1 MRPLKTCTFSRNPP
15 PTRRRSK
22 HKTVQLPKR
31 DVPRYWDAAGTSR
44 HCAHGRHTLS
54 RRNIRRHAPRGSIF
68 RATRMHACAHAG
80 RCLRS
85 FEPYV
90 ITRCPCLAP
99 VRCKQNSHRLRAM
112 QPPPA
117 EAPRGMLSRCQAA
130 EKVPA
135 PPVATCFVAS
145 AFHVHSVPSM
155 KEPRQRRRCD
165 HLAAE
170 RVTASQRRAQ
180 KAPRPCAWASI
191 RFCCWFGTAIERA
204 HQHSAGRERACPE
217 RSSQLS
223 DGGLAQH
230 FRRATRGLETRA
242 TATEPHSDAPGH
254 RDGRID
260 ACGRRANAVAYRQ
273 PRPTGGKMA
282 KADGFRSWPWLP
294 QRVEN
299 IE

>member
-1 MRPLKTCTFSRNPP
+1 
-15 PTRRRSK
+15 
-22 HKTVQLPKR
+22 
-31 DVPRYWDAAGTSR
+31 
-44 HCAHGRHTLS
+44 
-54 RRNIRRHAPRGSIF
+54 
-68 RATRMHACAHAG
+68 MHACAHAG

-99 VRCKQNSHRLRAM
+99 VRCKQNCHRLRAM

-170 RVTASQRRAQ
+170 RVTASHRRAQ

-204 HQHSAGRERACPE
+204 HPHSAGRERACPE

-294 QRVEN
+294 RRVEN

>member
-1 MRPLKTCTFSRNPP
+1 
-15 PTRRRSK
+15 
-22 HKTVQLPKR
+22 
-31 DVPRYWDAAGTSR
+31 
-44 HCAHGRHTLS
+44 
-54 RRNIRRHAPRGSIF
+54 
-68 RATRMHACAHAG
+68 
-80 RCLRS
+80 
-85 FEPYV
+85 
-90 ITRCPCLAP
+90 
-99 VRCKQNSHRLRAM
+99 M

-135 PPVATCFVAS
+135 PPAATCFVAS

-170 RVTASQRRAQ
+170 RVTASQRRSSCT

-254 RDGRID
+254 RDGRSTRVGD
-260 ACGRRANAVAYRQ
+260 VRTPLRTGSPVRRAEKWQ
-273 PRPTGGKMA
+273 RPTASDRGR
-282 KADGFRSWPWLP
+282 GFRNASK
-294 QRVEN
+294 
-299 IE
+299 I

>member
-1 MRPLKTCTFSRNPP
+1 M
-15 PTRRRSK
+15 
-22 HKTVQLPKR
+22 
-31 DVPRYWDAAGTSR
+31 PRYWDAAGTSR

-80 RCLRS
+80 QCLRS

-135 PPVATCFVAS
+135 PPAATCFVAS

-180 KAPRPCAWASI
+180 KRRDLALGHQYASVAGSGLRSSAHISTAPVVSVRAPRGVRSCP
-191 RFCCWFGTAIERA
+191 TAGWRNTLMHLLPLER
-204 HQHSAGRERACPE
+204 GER
-217 RSSQLS
+217 
-223 DGGLAQH
+223 
-230 FRRATRGLETRA
+230 
-242 TATEPHSDAPGH
+242 
-254 RDGRID
+254 
-260 ACGRRANAVAYRQ
+260 
-273 PRPTGGKMA
+273 
-282 KADGFRSWPWLP
+282 
-294 QRVEN
+294 
-299 IE
+299 